1 MIRKLLFFSVLICL
15 TFITMTV
22 GMRWEHK
29 FEVCSGDL
37 IPKDYYAQME
47 QYNYKIPNF
56 YFRQTGSFM
65 KIFSFAYIGTFTGI
79 VMLGFLVTLWVTY
92 RTTYKDDRLP
102 YDP

>member
-1 MIRKLLFFSVLICL
+1 
-15 TFITMTV
+15 MTV

-47 QYNYKIPNF
+47 QYNYQIPNF